1 MDSYQ
6 KLHGTTVD
14 SFKIGV
20 NNQRITL
27 TGQTTT
33 GSAAVLLDRNGQ
45 SYTAT
50 STVFFTAYIVGT
62 GTNTAAYTIKG
73 CYIPGSGVNG
83 YVIDTFVDTNNF
95 TRPTITFPGD
105 ILTLTVTGQ
114 SADTINW
121 SATVDLITI

>member
-33 GSAAVLLDRNGQ
+33 NSTAVLLDRNGQ

-50 STVFFTAYIVGT
+50 STVFFTAYVVGT

-73 CYIPGSGVNG
+73 CYIPGAGVDG
-83 YVIDTFVDTNNF
+83 YVVDTFVDTAIF
-95 TRPTITFPGD
+95 TRPTVTFPGD
-105 ILTLTVTGQ
+105 ILTLTVTGKT
-114 SADTINW
+114 SETINW
-121 SATVDLITI
+121 SATVDLIII

>member
-83 YVIDTFVDTNNF
+83 YVVDTFVDTNNF
-95 TRPTITFPGD
+95 TRPTVTFSSD
-105 ILTLTVTGQ
+105 VLTLTVTGQ
-114 SADTINW
+114 AADTINW
-121 SATVDLITI
+121 TATVDLIII